1 MRLHGSLRIY
11 LPGKEWRV
19 EKVIDEWSDR
29 MIDDHY
35 GRNYY
40 GPGRHYFDG
49 PPEDRDEADE
59 WDFWDTE
66 ADEDE

>member
-1 MRLHGSLRIY
+1 M
-11 LPGKEWRV
+11 
-19 EKVIDEWSDR
+19 IDEWSDR
-29 MIDDHY
+29 MVDDHY

-49 PPEDRDEADE
+49 PLENQDDGWDEADE

-66 ADEDE
+66 IDDNE